1 MIGKTISHYKILE
14 KLGGGG
20 MGVVYKAEDTKLKRT
35 VALKFLPQDLS
46 RDEESK
52 ERFIHEAQAAS
63 ALDHNNI
70 CTIYEIDETDD
81 GQMFIAMACYDGE
94 TLKKKIEGG
103 LLKLEE
109 AIDISLQISEGLSK
123 AHEKDIVH
131 RDLKPANVML
141 TKDGVVKILDF
152 GLAKLRGQTKL
163 TKLGTT
169 LGTAPYMSPEQA
181 RGEEVDNRTDVF
193 SLGVL
198 LYEMLTGQLPF
209 KGDYHEAIIYSIM
222 NEEPEPITGLRTGIP
237 MELEKIVTKCLEKDP
252 SERYQHADELLV
264 DVRRIKKSLESGESL
279 SVTKAHIPITK
290 EPEKKPIWR
299 QPASILTAIITT
311 MILILGV
318 QWILKRDGEEPFVV
332 SFEKSV
338 AVMPSSN
345 QNRQGCRDGAA
356 N

>member
-20 MGVVYKAEDTKLKRT
+20 MGVVYKAEDTKLKRI

-46 RDEESK
+46 RDDESK

-63 ALDHNNI
+63 SLQHNNI
-70 CTIYEIDETDD
+70 CTIHEIDETDES
-81 GQMFIAMACYDGE
+81 QMFICMDYYEGE
-94 TLKKKIEGG
+94 TLKKKIEKGP
-103 LLKLEE
+103 LKLED
-109 AIDISLQISEGLSK
+109 AIDFSLQISEGLSK

-163 TKLGTT
+163 TKVGTT

-198 LYEMLTGQLPF
+198 HYELLTGQLPF
-209 KGDYHEAIIYSIM
+209 KGDYHEAIIYSIL
-222 NEEPEPITGLRTGIP
+222 NEEQEPITGL
-237 MELEKIVTKCLEKDP
+237 K
-252 SERYQHADELLV
+252 QLLIAPQKGYKN
-264 DVRRIKKSLESGESL
+264 DK
-279 SVTKAHIPITK
+279 
-290 EPEKKPIWR
+290 
-299 QPASILTAIITT
+299 
-311 MILILGV
+311 
-318 QWILKRDGEEPFVV
+318 
-332 SFEKSV
+332 
-338 AVMPSSN
+338 N
-345 QNRQGCRDGAA
+345 
-356 N
+356 